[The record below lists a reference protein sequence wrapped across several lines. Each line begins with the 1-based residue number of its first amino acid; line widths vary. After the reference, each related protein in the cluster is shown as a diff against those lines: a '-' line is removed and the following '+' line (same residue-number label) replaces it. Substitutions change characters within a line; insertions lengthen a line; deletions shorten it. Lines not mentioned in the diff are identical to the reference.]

1 MLNLQQEQM
10 IYYSEDLFK
19 DFLESY
25 KFYKTN
31 YNTIEELD
39 NNYNFIRHVF
49 HEIIPLINKQHVIH
63 VSDYDILYNYKRTYS
78 ILDHYFRRLI
88 FGLMGFFDDH
98 MDVISSECNFIDF
111 YRCLTL

>member
-1 MLNLQQEQM
+1 M
-10 IYYSEDLFK
+10 IYYSDDLFK
-19 DFLESY
+19 EFLESY

-39 NNYNFIRHVF
+39 NNYNFVRNVF
-49 HEIIPLINKQHVIH
+49 HEILPLINKQHVIH
-63 VSDYDILYNYKRTYS
+63 VSDYDILYNHAS
-78 ILDHYFRRLI
+78 GILDHYFRRLI
-88 FGLMGFFDDH
+88 FSLMEFFKDN